1 MKFAPAFKLST
12 LAASALLS
20 ASAFAS
26 GPDYE
31 VLGGSAGL
39 TFSGNALAALTTSG
53 VSISAIAP
61 ASYVQPDVALGV
73 DIYNTSWNDSYDVTS
88 IGLVGGFTLKSSSV
102 AGALV
107 SISNLSLDVASGVL
121 YGDIVTQSWSN
132 ATLGSYVGQTFS
144 HQAMF
149 HGTTSGTSN
158 IAAGNDSIS
167 LQLNNLYMTSS
178 AIPVLGNALGVAP
191 FLYNAIFPT
200 LNFGNSGVA
209 VQFAPTVA
217 VPEPSSALMLGL
229 GLAALVGVQSARRK
243 GGEQQA

>member
-31 VLGGSAGL
+31 AVGGSAGL
-39 TFSGNALAALTTSG
+39 TFSNNALAALTTSG

-61 ASYVQPDVALGV
+61 ATYVQPNVALEV
-73 DIYNTSWNDSYDVTS
+73 DVDGTSWNDSYDVTT
-88 IGLVGGFTLKSSSV
+88 IGLVGGFILNSSSV
-102 AGALV
+102 AGARATV
-107 SISNLSLDVASGVL
+107 SNLSFDVASGVL

-132 ATLGSYVGQTFS
+132 PTLGSYVGQTFG

-149 HGTTSGTSN
+149 YGTRSGSSN
-158 IAAGNDSIS
+158 IEAGNGNVS

-209 VQFAPTVA
+209 VQFVPTP
-217 VPEPSSALMLGL
+217 VPEPSAALMLGL
-229 GLAALVGVQSARRK
+229 GLAALVGVQSVRRK
-243 GGEQQA
+243 AGEPQA